1 VNKYRCEKVTEEKTT
16 EKENTKEKEDWFAT
30 LFAEGVKSANRDNV
44 LFDIDPNA
52 FHGNRIALMK
62 GQEQR
67 AVAILKKVAENEFP
81 GLKFEIDDHDVP
93 YTTYFH
99 ITTRGGLRTATIYYI
114 YLASNMVL
122 SIYTDKALE
131 DNARRALNKLLFE
144 DDA

>member
-1 VNKYRCEKVTEEKTT
+1 MAEEK
-16 EKENTKEKEDWFAT
+16 EKEKGDDKEKEDWFAT

-67 AVAILKKVAENEFP
+67 AVAILKKVAKQEFP
-81 GLKFEIDDHDVP
+81 GLDFEIDDHDVP
-93 YTTYFH
+93 YTTYLH
-99 ITTRGGLRTATIYYI
+99 ITTRGGLRVATIYYI

-122 SIYTDKALE
+122 SVYTDKALE
-131 DNARRALNKLLFE
+131 DNARRALNKLLLE

>member
-1 VNKYRCEKVTEEKTT
+1 MHEEKEK
-16 EKENTKEKEDWFAT
+16 EKENTKESTDWFAT
-30 LFAEGVKSANRDNV
+30 LQAEGVKSANRENIMY
-44 LFDIDPNA
+44 DIDPDR
-52 FHGNRIALMK
+52 FHGNKVALMK

-67 AVAILKKVAENEFP
+67 AVAILKRVAENEFP

-99 ITTRGGLRTATIYYI
+99 ITARGGLRVATIYYI
-114 YLASNMVL
+114 YLASNMEL